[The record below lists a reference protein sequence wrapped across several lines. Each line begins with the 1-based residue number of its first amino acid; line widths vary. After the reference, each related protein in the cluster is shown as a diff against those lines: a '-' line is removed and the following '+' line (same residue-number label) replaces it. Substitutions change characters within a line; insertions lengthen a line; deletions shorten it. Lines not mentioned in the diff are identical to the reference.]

1 MSRRIT
7 LKQLN
12 VFVETAMNK
21 YITIAAEKC
30 YITQPSASKAILQLE
45 EALQKVLFERG
56 AGKEISLTYEG
67 ELLFVEAKSILDR
80 VSELIKDK
88 ENITGKIV
96 IGASVT
102 ICDYVLPKILP
113 QFQKLFPKINIR
125 IERVLSDRIRYYVE
139 NAVCDIG
146 LVEGRVI
153 FRELEQTLWK
163 EDRIE
168 IICAKNHELAK
179 KDKVSLEEVLV
190 GQNWVLWHHDMG
202 TRDIYIQTKGREKLT
217 QSFGF
222 GAEDLGNGL
231 LKFSEV
237 AWDNQE
243 NITRASTNYIS
254 SSIVFDSAEAIKNYV
269 ANSNFLASLSKTML
283 DNTICNDIKILNVEG
298 GYQTRDFYI
307 LKHKQRFFSQASDVF
322 LDWISNYNL

>member
-1 MSRRIT
+1 M
-7 LKQLN
+7 
-12 VFVETAMNK
+12 
-21 YITIAAEKC
+21 
-30 YITQPSASKAILQLE
+30 
-45 EALQKVLFERG
+45 
-56 AGKEISLTYEG
+56 
-67 ELLFVEAKSILDR
+67 
-80 VSELIKDK
+80 
-88 ENITGKIV
+88 
-96 IGASVT
+96 
-102 ICDYVLPKILP
+102 
-113 QFQKLFPKINIR
+113 
-125 IERVLSDRIRYYVE
+125 LSDRIRYYVE

-153 FRELEQTLWK
+153 SRELEQTLWK

-243 NITRASTNYIS
+243 SITRASTNYIS

-283 DNTICNDIKILNVEG
+283 DNTLCNDIKILNVEG

-307 LKHKQRFFSQASDVF
+307 KT
-322 LDWISNYNL
+322 